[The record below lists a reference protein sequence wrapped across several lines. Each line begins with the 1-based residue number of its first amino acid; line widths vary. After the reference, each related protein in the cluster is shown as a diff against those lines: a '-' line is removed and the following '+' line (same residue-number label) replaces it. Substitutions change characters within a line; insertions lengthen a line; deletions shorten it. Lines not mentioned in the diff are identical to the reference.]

1 MAPLSISCCCFPPA
15 HPNRSQK
22 TNGIHLL
29 PLVKGKEEDASPGRP
44 QPRAGCLSPRP
55 APWSPLGPSTHVLC
69 RHAKGPP
76 VPDQGRRSPDL
87 GGGCPAESL
96 WADPAY
102 AKDLCCDFGQIIPRV
117 AGHSGQEKSRAG
129 STPYPC
135 DAACPSVK
143 PTQMSLPDRK
153 STRLN
158 SSHKHRSRM
167 PSSA

>member
-1 MAPLSISCCCFPPA
+1 M
-15 HPNRSQK
+15 
-22 TNGIHLL
+22 
-29 PLVKGKEEDASPGRP
+29 KGKEEDASPGRL

-55 APWSPLGPSTHVLC
+55 APRSPLGLSTHVLC

-87 GGGCPAESL
+87 GEGCPAESL

-117 AGHSGQEKSRAG
+117 AGHSRPEKSRAG

-135 DAACPSVK
+135 DTACPSVK
-143 PTQMSLPDRK
+143 PTQMSLPLASRR
-153 STRLN
+153 SVGALFPGRTRLRLL
-158 SSHKHRSRM
+158 HACPEGLIHTPPVFTAHPKH
-167 PSSA
+167 